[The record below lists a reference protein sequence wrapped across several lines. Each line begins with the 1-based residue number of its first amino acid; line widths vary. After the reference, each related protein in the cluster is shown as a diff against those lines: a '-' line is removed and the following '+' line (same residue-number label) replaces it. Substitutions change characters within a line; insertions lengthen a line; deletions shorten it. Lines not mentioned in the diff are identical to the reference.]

1 MNTFKN
7 LMIRDIICS
16 LENYSERTA
25 FVIQDKEYTYSEVRQ
40 IIQSVIYSIPFQNKR
55 IGIVGEN
62 DIHTYASILAVLISG
77 NTYVILHPS
86 YPDERNRK
94 IIASADIDIV
104 LGCGEKP
111 DYLTGISYNSVDRLP
126 EADIDRALTEKGS
139 AESEAYII
147 FTSGST
153 GEPKGVPIS
162 RLNLDAFY
170 TAYTKLNW
178 NLDEKDRML
187 QMFELTFDVSV
198 VSFLYPLTLGATVY
212 TVGHKEIKHFKVV
225 ELLEE
230 QALTYATVTPSL
242 LQLLS
247 PYFED
252 IHLPHLKYLIVT
264 AEASQVDVITKFR
277 SCAPNATF
285 INLYGP
291 TEATIYCCAYNIP
304 LNNVKA
310 YNGMIAIGRSFA
322 GTEIQIV
329 DENGE
334 QVRQGE
340 QGELLVCGQQV
351 MNGYLDNLQKT
362 QDAIIE
368 MHDGKRFYKT
378 GDLCYLDEEGDIF
391 YCGRKDHQVKI
402 QGFRV
407 ELSEI
412 ENTARK
418 ILKHSRNI
426 LAVAYNQ
433 NGSGN
438 SIALVIEGKDDVD
451 TEGLK
456 LSLSRELPYYMIPR
470 EIKFLD
476 KIPVN
481 NSNKIDRT
489 QIKRLF

>member
-1 MNTFKN
+1 
-7 LMIRDIICS
+7 
-16 LENYSERTA
+16 
-25 FVIQDKEYTYSEVRQ
+25 
-40 IIQSVIYSIPFQNKR
+40 
-55 IGIVGEN
+55 
-62 DIHTYASILAVLISG
+62 
-77 NTYVILHPS
+77 
-86 YPDERNRK
+86 
-94 IIASADIDIV
+94 
-104 LGCGEKP
+104 
-111 DYLTGISYNSVDRLP
+111 
-126 EADIDRALTEKGS
+126 
-139 AESEAYII
+139 
-147 FTSGST
+147 
-153 GEPKGVPIS
+153 
-162 RLNLDAFY
+162 
-170 TAYTKLNW
+170 
-178 NLDEKDRML
+178 
-187 QMFELTFDVSV
+187 
-198 VSFLYPLTLGATVY
+198 
-212 TVGHKEIKHFKVV
+212 
-225 ELLEE
+225 
-230 QALTYATVTPSL
+230 
-242 LQLLS
+242 
-247 PYFED
+247 
-252 IHLPHLKYLIVT
+252 
-264 AEASQVDVITKFR
+264 
-277 SCAPNATF
+277 
-285 INLYGP
+285 
-291 TEATIYCCAYNIP
+291 
-304 LNNVKA
+304 
-310 YNGMIAIGRSFA
+310 MIAIGRSFA

-362 QDAIIE
+362 QDAMIE

-426 LAVAYNQ
+426 AAVAYNQ
-433 NGSGN
+433 NGSGD

-476 KIPVN
+476 KFPVN